1 MHRYKAAYSA
11 AFRQQIVELVQS
23 GRKPKDLAQEFGCH
37 ITSIHHWVA
46 VANGGVSPVNHV
58 STSASTPNPSAALS
72 SAERQELIELRRKLR
87 QVQME
92 TDILAKATAWFANQ
106 SEKV

>member
-23 GRKPKDLAQEFGCH
+23 GRSPKELAKEFGCH
-37 ITSIHHWVA
+37 VTSIHHWVS
-46 VANGGVSPVNHV
+46 VANGGLTSVKVSNN
-58 STSASTPNPSAALS
+58 TAAPSAALS
-72 SAERQELIELRRKLR
+72 GSERQELIELRRKLR

-92 TDILAKATAWFANQ
+92 RDILAKATAWFANQ